1 MIVRIKSILKKYE
14 EAGNSVEEVHILPPT
29 GKGEKDLMLILS
41 RFHDTIEQAAEELAP
56 HKICGYIY
64 NVADVFSSFYHET
77 NILAEPDKEKQSGYI
92 ALIRLVRRILETS
105 INLLGFEAPDRM

>member
-1 MIVRIKSILKKYE
+1 MR
-14 EAGNSVEEVHILPPT
+14 
-29 GKGEKDLMLILS
+29 ILS

-64 NVADVFSSFYHET
+64 NVADAFSSFYHET

-92 ALIRLVRRILETS
+92 ALIRLVRHVLETC
-105 INLLGFEAPDRM
+105 IDLLGFEAPDRM